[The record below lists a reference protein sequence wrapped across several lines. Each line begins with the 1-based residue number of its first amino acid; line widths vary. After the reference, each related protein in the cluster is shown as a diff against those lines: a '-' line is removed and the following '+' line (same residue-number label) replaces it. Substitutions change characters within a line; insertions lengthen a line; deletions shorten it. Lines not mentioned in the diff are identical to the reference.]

1 MNGIVV
7 VIVFFNEEISLRL
20 VKNFNVFKLNLSS
33 NLSRLVYFIVLFSG
47 LMRMISVLD
56 LLKSLFNK

>member
-1 MNGIVV
+1 MNGTVV

-33 NLSRLVYFIVLFSG
+33 NLSRLVYFIALFSG

>member
-7 VIVFFNEEISLRL
+7 VIVFFYEEISLRL

-33 NLSRLVYFIVLFSG
+33 NLSRLVYFIALFSG

>member
-33 NLSRLVYFIVLFSG
+33 NLSRLVYFIALFSG

-56 LLKSLFNK
+56 FLKSLFNK

>member
-33 NLSRLVYFIVLFSG
+33 NLSRLVYFIALFSG
-47 LMRMISVLD
+47 LMRMISALD
-56 LLKSLFNK
+56 LLKPLFNK

>member
-1 MNGIVV
+1 MNGIVI

-33 NLSRLVYFIVLFSG
+33 NLSRLVYFIALFSG

>member
-33 NLSRLVYFIVLFSG
+33 NLSRLVYFIALFSG

>member
-33 NLSRLVYFIVLFSG
+33 NLLRLVYFIALFSG

>member
-33 NLSRLVYFIVLFSG
+33 NLSRSVYFIVLFSG

>member
-20 VKNFNVFKLNLSS
+20 VKNFNVFKFNLSS
-33 NLSRLVYFIVLFSG
+33 NLSWLVYFIALFSG

>member
-33 NLSRLVYFIVLFSG
+33 NLSRLVYFIALFSG

-56 LLKSLFNK
+56 LLKLLFNK